1 MHFLRTTAFIASLS
15 LSACALAQEPTLLDI
30 QHSWAKI
37 NYQTDDADQ
46 QLSQYK
52 SLIEDADA
60 LVAASEDDAAALT
73 WLGISQ
79 ASAARAKGGLG
90 ALDFAENAKENF
102 EKAIAIDPAVLDGAA
117 LFSLGALYH
126 KVPGWPVSFGDD
138 DEAEALFKRALQ
150 VSPDGMD
157 ANYFY
162 AEFLIDEG
170 EYAEAYEYLN
180 KAKKASP
187 RPDRP
192 LADKGRRQAIDAL
205 LQKVEKNR

>member
-1 MHFLRTTAFIASLS
+1 MQLLRTAVLTAAMSFSVS
-15 LSACALAQEPTLLDI
+15 ALAQSPTLLDV
-30 QHSWAKI
+30 QHTWAAI

-46 QLSQYK
+46 QLTQFE
-52 SLIEDADA
+52 SLIENARE
-60 LVAASEDDAAALT
+60 LVSASPNDAAALT

-90 ALDFAENAKENF
+90 ALDYAEEAKENF

-138 DEAEALFKRALQ
+138 DEAETLFKQALK
-150 VSPDGMD
+150 VSPEGMD
-157 ANYFY
+157 ANFFY
-162 AEFLIDEG
+162 AEFLLDEG
-170 EYAEAYEYLN
+170 EYSRAHDHLN
-180 KAKKASP
+180 KAQQAPP
-187 RPDRP
+187 RAERP

-205 LQKVEKNR
+205 LKVIKEKQ

>member
-1 MHFLRTTAFIASLS
+1 MQLLRTAVLTAAMSFSVS
-15 LSACALAQEPTLLDI
+15 ALAQSPTLLDV
-30 QHSWAKI
+30 QHTWAAI

-46 QLSQYK
+46 QLTQFE
-52 SLIEDADA
+52 SLVENARE
-60 LVAASEDDAAALT
+60 LVSASPDDAAALT

-90 ALDFAENAKENF
+90 ALDYAEDAKENF

-138 DEAEALFKRALQ
+138 DEAESLFKRALK
-150 VSPDGMD
+150 VSPEGMD

-162 AEFLIDEG
+162 AEFLVDEG
-170 EYAEAYEYLN
+170 EYSRAYDYLT
-180 KAKKASP
+180 KAQQAPP
-187 RPDRP
+187 RTERP

-205 LQKVEKNR
+205 LKEIKEKR

>member
-1 MHFLRTTAFIASLS
+1 MQLLRTAVLTAAMSFSVS
-15 LSACALAQEPTLLDI
+15 ALAQSPTLLDV
-30 QHSWAKI
+30 QHTWAAI

-46 QLSQYK
+46 QLTQFE
-52 SLIEDADA
+52 SLIENARE
-60 LVAASEDDAAALT
+60 LVSASPNDAAALT

-90 ALDFAENAKENF
+90 ALDYAEDAKENF

-138 DEAEALFKRALQ
+138 DEAETLFKQALK
-150 VSPDGMD
+150 VSPEGMD
-157 ANYFY
+157 ANFFY
-162 AEFLIDEG
+162 AEFLLDEG
-170 EYAEAYEYLN
+170 EYSRAHDHLN
-180 KAKKASP
+180 KAQQAPP
-187 RPDRP
+187 RAERP

-205 LQKVEKNR
+205 LKVIKEKR

>member
-1 MHFLRTTAFIASLS
+1 MQLLRTAVVTAAMSFSVS
-15 LSACALAQEPTLLDI
+15 ALAQSPALLDV
-30 QHSWAKI
+30 QHTWAAI

-46 QLSQYK
+46 QLTQFK
-52 SLIEDADA
+52 SLVENARE
-60 LVAASEDDAAALT
+60 LVSASPDDAAALT

-90 ALDFAENAKENF
+90 ALDYAEDAKENF

-138 DEAEALFKRALQ
+138 DEAESLFKRALQ
-150 VSPDGMD
+150 VSPEGMD

-162 AEFLIDEG
+162 AEFLVDEG
-170 EYAEAYEYLN
+170 EYSRAYDYLT
-180 KAKKASP
+180 KAQQAPP
-187 RPDRP
+187 RTERP
-192 LADKGRRQAIDAL
+192 LADKGRRQAINAL
-205 LQKVEKNR
+205 LKKIKEKR

>member
-1 MHFLRTTAFIASLS
+1 MQLLRTAVLTAAMSFSVS
-15 LSACALAQEPTLLDI
+15 ALAQSPTLLDV
-30 QHSWAKI
+30 QHTWAAI

-46 QLSQYK
+46 QLTQFE
-52 SLIEDADA
+52 SLIENARE
-60 LVAASEDDAAALT
+60 LVSASPNDAAALT

-90 ALDFAENAKENF
+90 ALDYAEDAKENF

-138 DEAEALFKRALQ
+138 DEAETLFKQALK
-150 VSPDGMD
+150 VSPEGMD
-157 ANYFY
+157 ANFFY
-162 AEFLIDEG
+162 AEFLLDEG
-170 EYAEAYEYLN
+170 EYSRAHDHLN
-180 KAKKASP
+180 KAQQAPP
-187 RPDRP
+187 RAERP

-205 LQKVEKNR
+205 LKVIKEKQ

>member
-1 MHFLRTTAFIASLS
+1 MHLLRTTAFIASLS

-102 EKAIAIDPAVLDGAA
+102 EKAIAIDPTVLDGAA

-126 KVPGWPVSFGDD
+126 KAPGWPVSFGDD
-138 DEAEALFKRALQ
+138 DEAEALFKRALEI
-150 VSPDGMD
+150 SPDGMD

-162 AEFLIDEG
+162 AEFLTDEG
-170 EYAEAYEYLN
+170 EYAEAYQYLN
-180 KAKKASP
+180 NAKKASP

-205 LQKVEKNR
+205 LEKVEKER

>member
-1 MHFLRTTAFIASLS
+1 MQLLRTAVLTAAMSFSVS
-15 LSACALAQEPTLLDI
+15 ALAQSPTLLDV
-30 QHSWAKI
+30 QHTWAAI

-46 QLSQYK
+46 QLTQFE
-52 SLIEDADA
+52 SLIGNARE
-60 LVAASEDDAAALT
+60 LVSASPNDAAALT

-90 ALDFAENAKENF
+90 ALDYAEDAKENF

-138 DEAEALFKRALQ
+138 DEAETLFKQALK
-150 VSPDGMD
+150 VSPEGMD
-157 ANYFY
+157 ANFFY
-162 AEFLIDEG
+162 AEFLLDEG
-170 EYAEAYEYLN
+170 EYSRAHDHLN
-180 KAKKASP
+180 KAQQAPP
-187 RPDRP
+187 RAERP

-205 LQKVEKNR
+205 LKVIKEKQ